1 MCSHSESRA
10 ECIFVV
16 GVVGRLDVLE
26 DLMDLLWIRDPL
38 GLPGHPH
45 VLAL

>member
-10 ECIFVV
+10 EGTFVDP
-16 GVVGRLDVLE
+16 VVRQLDVLE
-26 DLMDLLWIRDPL
+26 DLMDLLRAWDPL
-38 GLPGHPH
+38 VLRGHPH

>member
-1 MCSHSESRA
+1 MCSHSKSRA
-10 ECIFVV
+10 EGIFVDP
-16 GVVGRLDVLE
+16 VVRQLDVLE
-26 DLMDLLWIRDPL
+26 DLMDLLRAREPL